1 MVPKKYLALLLLGY
15 CLYAGLFIYQT
26 SFVIDGQR
34 YFSLFDDAMVSMRY
48 AKNLAHGD
56 GAVWNPG
63 GQRVEG
69 FTNPLW
75 MLYMAAIHLLPIA
88 PTKISLV
95 IQLTSALLLLL
106 NLLVIKKIAELVS
119 NGSVFTTLVALV
131 FTATYLPLNNWA
143 LQGMEV
149 GLLACLISTSV
160 WLALQSLQSTAVSP
174 GLYLLLGLGTLV
186 RPDMAVPFLAI
197 LLFLLIT
204 QPQHRLRQ
212 AIIGGSTLA
221 LFLIVQTAFRWSY
234 YGDILPNTY
243 YLKMTGYPFSLRIAR
258 GMWVF
263 LDFIFRMRLAVLVI
277 PFFFLLARRDRR
289 IALLLTVIAAQCAYS
304 IYVGGDAWEWSGGSN
319 RYISTVMPLF
329 FVIFACALN
338 YLRSLWEN
346 FQRERTAHVL
356 STTSRRQNTA
366 VIAALIIL
374 SLICVNTIRGPRTL
388 AKWLLISR
396 PLHIDDN
403 QFKIEMGE
411 VVKRITTNNAT
422 VAIAWAG
429 GPGYFMDRY
438 AIDILGKNDWT
449 LARHRMHLP
458 PAEASLFNKLT
469 FFYPGHLKYDYG
481 YSINQLQPDVI
492 AQLWKQPEQA
502 EPYLSS
508 YQMVVLSDHKLF
520 LRKSSPQ
527 ILWDEVARLEHPKE
541 NLASGIETETKH

>member
-15 CLYAGLFIYQT
+15 CLYAGVFIYQT

-34 YFSLFDDAMVSMRY
+34 YFSLFDDAMISMRY

-75 MLYMAAIHLLPIA
+75 MLYMAAVHLLPIA
-88 PTKISLV
+88 PTKISLI
-95 IQLTSALLLLL
+95 IQITSALLLLL
-106 NLLVIKKIAELVS
+106 NLLVIKKIAELIS
-119 NGSVFTTLVALV
+119 NCSVFTTLVALV

-160 WLALQSLQSTAVSP
+160 WLALRSLQSTAMLPAV
-174 GLYLLLGLGTLV
+174 YLLLGLGTLV
-186 RPDMAVPFLAI
+186 RPDMVVPFLAI
-197 LLFLLIT
+197 LLFLLFA

-212 AIIGGSTLA
+212 ALIGVSTLA
-221 LFLIVQTAFRWSY
+221 LCLIVQTAFRWFY

-243 YLKMTGYPFSLRIAR
+243 YLKMTGYPFSLRIGR
-258 GMWVF
+258 GLLVF

-277 PFFFLLARRDRR
+277 PLFFLLARRDRR

-319 RYISTVMPLF
+319 RYLSVVMPLF
-329 FVIFACALN
+329 FVIFACGLN
-338 YLRSLWEN
+338 HLRSLWEN
-346 FQRERTAHVL
+346 YQLRRDPHAL
-356 STTSRRQNTA
+356 SPTSRRQTPA
-366 VIAALIIL
+366 VIAAVLIL
-374 SLICVNTIRGPRTL
+374 SLICVNAIRGPQTL
-388 AKWLLISR
+388 AKWLLISK

-403 QFKIEMGE
+403 RYKIEMGE
-411 VVKRITTNNAT
+411 IVKRITTKQAT
-422 VAIAWAG
+422 VAIFWAG

-438 AIDILGKNDWT
+438 AIDLLGKNDWA
-449 LARHRMHLP
+449 LARQSMHSP
-458 PAEASLFNKLT
+458 PVEATLFEKLA
-469 FFYPGHLKYDYG
+469 FFYPGHLKYDYN
-481 YSINQLQPDVI
+481 YSINKLQPDVV
-492 AQLWKQPEQA
+492 AQVWKQPELA
-502 EPYLSS
+502 EPYLTTS
-508 YQMVVLSDHKLF
+508 YEKIDLGGHKLF

-527 ILWDEVARLEHPKE
+527 ILWDEVARLEHPQKM
-541 NLASGIETETKH
+541 LAAVQADQP